1 MAKAKKKEK
10 DLQSW
15 KKKKWYP
22 MVAPKGFNSAFL
34 GETTVYEKAKMIGK
48 TVVVN
53 LMNLT
58 GEAKNQNVNLK
69 FRVTTVSGEQAETE
83 IMSYVLSPAFIKRI
97 VRRRHTRIDS
107 TIEIVTK
114 DSKKAV
120 IKPLLITRNL
130 AKRSEIT
137 ALRHGTEDNMKKI
150 ALETD
155 YEDLLK
161 DIIYNKLQLEMK
173 KRLAKTYP
181 LKSFEV
187 KKLEL
192 QGEEV
197 AKATA

>member
-10 DLQSW
+10 ELQSW
-15 KKKKWYP
+15 KKKKWYS
-22 MVAPKGFNSAFL
+22 MVAPKAFNSAFL
-34 GETTVYEKAKMIGK
+34 GESTVYEKQNMLGK

-58 GEAKNQNVNLK
+58 GESKNQNVNLK
-69 FRVTTVSGEQAETE
+69 FKVASLQGDQAETE
-83 IMSYVLSPAFIKRI
+83 IVSYVLSPAFIKRI

-107 TIEIVTK
+107 TVPIITK
-114 DSKKAV
+114 DQKSCI

-130 AKRSEIT
+130 ATRSEIT
-137 ALRHGTEDNMKKI
+137 GLRHVAEAQLKKL
-150 ALETD
+150 AEETAYD
-155 YEDLLK
+155 DLLK

-187 KKLEL
+187 KKLNL
-192 QGEEV
+192 VGGAV
-197 AKATA
+197 AKTSA